1 MTIHF
6 SRFGQVKS
14 QGARKSQAR
23 AEDLY
28 FYACSRAEDEMT
40 RKPSGRSILGHRE
53 FQYTKASPS
62 YTRANSAK
70 IEPEPQYGADGS
82 LSYFY
87 ESLEFRPLDS
97 FFVPFHISYYMTKEL
112 FFLLEIEESMTT
124 IIIKARLQNDL
135 FQIPKIVR
143 RGNSGGGEYKG

>member
-112 FFLLEIEESMTT
+112 FSSSGNRRKHDNNYHKGEVAKRSIPNTENSE
-124 IIIKARLQNDL
+124 AREQ
-135 FQIPKIVR
+135 
-143 RGNSGGGEYKG
+143 RGRGI